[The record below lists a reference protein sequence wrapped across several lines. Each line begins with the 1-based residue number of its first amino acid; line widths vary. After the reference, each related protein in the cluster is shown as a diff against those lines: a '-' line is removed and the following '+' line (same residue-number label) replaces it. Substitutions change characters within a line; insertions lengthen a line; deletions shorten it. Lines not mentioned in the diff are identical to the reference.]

1 MKKYNHL
8 TCLLITLL
16 FLVSCQD
23 VRKGFGEKKIDEGN
37 EFLVI
42 KKNPLVVPPNFN
54 EMPEPE
60 NKNKI
65 IDNGIIKN
73 GNSKSDFENL
83 IKNKKINKKELTS
96 KDNTSSLEEK
106 ILGKIK

>member
-23 VRKGFGEKKIDEGN
+23 VRKGFSGKKIDQGN

-54 EMPEPE
+54 EMPEPK

-65 IDNGIIKN
+65 TEKGIIKN
-73 GNSKSDFENL
+73 SNLKSDFENL
-83 IKNKKINKKELTS
+83 IKNKETNKKELTS
-96 KDNTSSLEEK
+96 KENSSSLEEK

>member
-23 VRKGFGEKKIDEGN
+23 VRKGFSGKKIDEGN

-65 IDNGIIKN
+65 INND
-73 GNSKSDFENL
+73 NSKSDFENL